1 VGLTGWLK
9 NYFVVTECSSRHVV
23 AGFSPRSTDWTLT
36 RAKARDY
43 MITLFS
49 VILLFAS
56 VNCVR
61 AEDTAEAFLQ
71 RARSGT
77 AKYQDQSIAILDGYR
92 KIGRDFPSMGEHW
105 IRLDLLFDGK
115 IDAEHPEFLTYVTVE
130 GRAKLMGV
138 AYALPLL
145 SKESPPDLPAPRDAW
160 HDHYRT
166 IEDETILPQHHLPA
180 TAASAPRITMLHA
193 WIWTPN
199 PDGVFAAD
207 NWAIPYVR
215 TSLTPPEHRPRSGAL
230 ALSLL
235 SGGVEYFS
243 ATIDAILS
251 PAPRQRGAID
261 AAFATARSSVE
272 RIVRKNEV
280 DRLSEIW
287 NELLHSLES
296 IVGPRNWADVQARLP
311 KD

>member
-1 VGLTGWLK
+1 LK
-9 NYFVVTECSSRHVV
+9 SLVFALS
-23 AGFSPRSTDWTLT
+23 L
-36 RAKARDY
+36 
-43 MITLFS
+43 
-49 VILLFAS
+49 ILLFAS
-56 VNCVR
+56 ANCAQ

-77 AKYQDQSIAILDGYR
+77 TKYQDQSIAILDGYR
-92 KIGRDFPSMGEHW
+92 KIGRDFPAMGEHW
-105 IRLDLLFDGK
+105 IRLDLLFDGR

-130 GRAKLMGV
+130 GKAKLIGV

-145 SKESPPDLPAPRDAW
+145 STEYPPDLPAPRGAW

-215 TSLTPPEHRPRSGAL
+215 TGLTPPDQGPRSRAL

-235 SGGVEYFS
+235 GGGVEYFG
-243 ATIDAILS
+243 ATIDTIVSATT
-251 PAPRQRGAID
+251 RQRARID
-261 AAFATARSSVE
+261 AAFAAARTSVE
-272 RIVRKNEV
+272 QIVRKNEV
-280 DRLSEIW
+280 DGLASVW
-287 NELLHSLES
+287 NDLLHSLES
-296 IVGPRNWADVQARLP
+296 IVGPRKWAGVQAVLP
-311 KD
+311 RD